1 MEGKNLLEKT
11 SATYN
16 EYYGT
21 YRAAYCHSTG
31 LPMYGS
37 KDFAEVQEKGFYTKT
52 RAKREKV
59 QIDESQ
65 PVGWYRMPNGYTPL
79 FRAEQQGDKKMY
91 AYPCYECEDCDKFLE
106 AGKTMSFSEFCKSHC
121 ENCPDCVVLDVPY
134 DEMEKSK

>member
-16 EYYGT
+16 KYYKA

-65 PVGWYRMPNGYTPL
+65 LVGWYRMPNGYTPL
-79 FRAEQQGDKKMY
+79 FRAVDGQQ
-91 AYPCYECEDCDKFLE
+91 
-106 AGKTMSFSEFCKSHC
+106 
-121 ENCPDCVVLDVPY
+121 
-134 DEMEKSK
+134 